1 MSDKPIFS
9 HCLVDHRMSHHAD
22 PCTLTR
28 TLLSKEGAYSI
39 RCVALAFVEWTGSS
53 YFRRYSNVM
62 FVSSF
67 RQPFV
72 SKSGGF
78 GAATTALSPI
88 FLLAVYTIDF
98 VD

>member
-1 MSDKPIFS
+1 
-9 HCLVDHRMSHHAD
+9 
-22 PCTLTR
+22 
-28 TLLSKEGAYSI
+28 
-39 RCVALAFVEWTGSS
+39 
-53 YFRRYSNVM
+53 M

>member
-1 MSDKPIFS
+1 MSYKPRFS
-9 HCLVDHRMSHHAD
+9 HCLVDHRRSHETD
-22 PCTLTR
+22 PGTLTR

-39 RCVALAFVEWTGSS
+39 RSVALAFVEWTGSL
-53 YFRRYSNVM
+53 YFRRYSDGL

-72 SKSGGF
+72 SKSGGC
-78 GAATTALSPI
+78 GAATTAPSPI

-98 VD
+98 DD